1 MAKRARKTWLDKHGN
16 IQTMLIGLTI
26 VMFWR
31 GAWGL
36 MDLYLFPDNQELSFI
51 TSLII
56 GLLLLFILNH
66 HKLRDLG

>member
-1 MAKRARKTWLDKHGN
+1 MAKKHKTFLDKHGN
-16 IQTMLIGLTI
+16 IQTLMIGLTI

-36 MDLYLFPDNQELSFI
+36 MDLYLFPQDQGKSFMV
-51 TSLII
+51 SLIV
-56 GLLLLFILNH
+56 GLVLLFILNH